1 MRDGDDASGI
11 NAARYNARTDMCIGI
26 GGSPEGVATTCAIK
40 ALGGHIQGRLWP
52 RDDEE
57 TQQGIDAGLKL
68 DDYVYEADE
77 MVTGTNTIFVATG
90 VTNGELVGGVRRS
103 GPDYI
108 ITESIVLRGASGTLR
123 RITSEHLASKWL

>member
-1 MRDGDDASGI
+1 
-11 NAARYNARTDMCIGI
+11 
-26 GGSPEGVATTCAIK
+26 
-40 ALGGHIQGRLWP
+40 
-52 RDDEE
+52 
-57 TQQGIDAGLKL
+57 
-68 DDYVYEADE
+68 